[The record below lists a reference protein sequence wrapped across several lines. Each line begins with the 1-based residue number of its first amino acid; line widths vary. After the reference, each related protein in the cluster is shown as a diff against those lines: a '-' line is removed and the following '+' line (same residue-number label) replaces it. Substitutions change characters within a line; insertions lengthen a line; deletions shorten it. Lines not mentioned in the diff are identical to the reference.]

1 MCIII
6 KLIYFKKKL
15 FFYFSLYLVLKLIII
30 YNSGYKIRISST
42 GSFRTPTGP
51 GLKKIEKN

>member
-1 MCIII
+1 
-6 KLIYFKKKL
+6 
-15 FFYFSLYLVLKLIII
+15 LKLIII